1 MGQPVT
7 VIEKPSAM
15 PGVVRYEINR
25 SITGMGIEHY
35 ASPEAVVDDRPP
47 DVLARTLFEHGG
59 VTAVTVNSNMITV
72 QIAPGG
78 SSRGLRELIEEMFLY
93 YREGVEVVV
102 PEGVSAD

>member
-25 SITGMGIEHY
+25 SITGMGIERY
-35 ASPEAVVDDRPP
+35 ASPAAVLDDRPP

-59 VTAVTVNSNMITV
+59 VAAVTVNSNMITV
-72 QIAPGG
+72 QLAPGG
-78 SSRGLRELIEEMFLY
+78 SSRGLRELIEELFLY
-93 YREGVEVVV
+93 YREGVEVVM